1 MQISKI
7 LTVTLV
13 TTAILLASNVIEG
26 EALIKKAKHNG
37 LVAIPSDTS
46 ELMKLINTKNNI
58 TPKRVA
64 LGRKLFF
71 DTRLSLDKTISCNT
85 CHLLDK
91 GGVDGVPV
99 AIGHKGRKN
108 PHHINSP
115 TVYNAVFFDRQF
127 WDGRSPDV
135 EDQAK
140 GPMVADVEMNITP
153 KEAEKRIKAVPAYV
167 KEFKEAYGKDVKIN
181 FEKIASTIGI
191 FERTLV
197 TPSRYDDF
205 LNGDVKAL
213 TKAEQDGLALFIET
227 GCTACHVGIA
237 IGGKMQPF
245 DLSSAFEFND
255 VGDFKGDKNGMIKA
269 PSLRNVSQTAPY
281 FHNGTVDSLAYAVK
295 TMGKVQLLID
305 ISDEE
310 AERIVTFLK
319 SLEGRKPDTTT
330 PKLP

>member
-1 MQISKI
+1 MQISKL

-13 TTAILLASNVIEG
+13 TTAILFAGDVIEG
-26 EALIKKAKHNG
+26 DALIKKAKHNG
-37 LVAIPSDTS
+37 LVPIPTDKS

-58 TPKRVA
+58 TPERVE

-85 CHLLDK
+85 CHLLDQ
-91 GGVDGVPV
+91 GGVDGIPV

-115 TVYNAVFFDRQF
+115 TVYNSAFFDRQF

-135 EDQAK
+135 EDQAQ

-153 KEAEKRIKAVPAYV
+153 QEAEKRINAVPEYV
-167 KEFKEAYGKDVKIN
+167 KLFKKAYGKDVKIN
-181 FEKIASTIGI
+181 FEKIATTIGI

-205 LNGDVKAL
+205 LNGDTKAL
-213 TKAEQDGLALFIET
+213 TKEEQDGFALFLET
-227 GCTACHVGIA
+227 GCAACHVGIA

-245 DLSSAFEFND
+245 DLSEAFKHND
-255 VGDFKGDKNGMIKA
+255 VGDFTGDKNGMIKA

-281 FHNGTVDSLAYAVK
+281 FHNGTVDNLAEAVK
-295 TMGKVQLLID
+295 TMGQVQLMIN

-310 AERIVTFLK
+310 ANRIVTFLK
-319 SLEGRKPDTTT
+319 ALEGRKPDTTM